1 MEELLQRLQN
11 DRLRAMEYNVY
22 GLEQVNDIIVKIRKE
37 HRRNIDP
44 KYHYDDLTVYMSD
57 DESFQWYADMFG
69 RLDGRYFHFTFFK
82 EFPMKENVGCSISFQ
97 VAHTTDWDLDEL
109 LSKIGYK

>member
-1 MEELLQRLQN
+1 MEELLERLEN
-11 DRLRAMEYNVY
+11 DRLRAKEYSVSS
-22 GLEQVNDIIVKIRKE
+22 LSEVNDIITRIRKE

-57 DESFQWYADMFG
+57 CDNFQWYVDMFG
-69 RLDGRYFHFTFFK
+69 RLDGRYFHFTFYK
-82 EFPMKENVGCSISFQ
+82 AFPIDKWSEPEVSFQ